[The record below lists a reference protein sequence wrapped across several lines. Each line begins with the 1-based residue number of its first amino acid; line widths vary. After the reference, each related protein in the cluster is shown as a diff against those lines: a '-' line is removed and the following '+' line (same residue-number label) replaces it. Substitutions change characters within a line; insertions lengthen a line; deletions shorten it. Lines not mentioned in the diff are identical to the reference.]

1 MMIFGSALLMLAHLT
16 YAVAPINLP
25 LAVGAIIVL
34 GIAFS
39 LIPASMWPSVPKIV
53 EERYLGSAYALVF
66 LIQNGGLF
74 LFPWLIG
81 RVLEQVNPGVAAR
94 IQAGDKTAVYNYTVP
109 MLMFAGL
116 GACAILL
123 AFVLLRVDKRRGYG
137 LEKPNKKPVE
147 PAAAAA

>member
-1 MMIFGSALLMLAHLT
+1 
-16 YAVAPINLP
+16 
-25 LAVGAIIVL
+25 
-34 GIAFS
+34 
-39 LIPASMWPSVPKIV
+39 
-53 EERYLGSAYALVF
+53 
-66 LIQNGGLF
+66 
-74 LFPWLIG
+74 
-81 RVLEQVNPGVAAR
+81 
-94 IQAGDKTAVYNYTVP
+94 